1 MGGLGG
7 KERFASPK
15 EKQGPPGLA
24 GQGPRGGG
32 RGPELLSPFA
42 FSKATPAKAG
52 AGLTQGEQLLTS
64 GKAPPFLPTS
74 WGGRA
79 LPWWWEPA
87 ATAPCTP
94 PPLGLPGRRAPAVAA
109 VSTLVPGGLRLRP
122 PRCHPP
128 RPRLWAVAAA
138 EAAGNLRGAGCGSRG
153 PSLLFH
159 KPGPSQ
165 EQCRT

>member
-109 VSTLVPGGLRLRP
+109 GG
-122 PRCHPP
+122 CQHP
-128 RPRLWAVAAA
+128 RPR
-138 EAAGNLRGAGCGSRG
+138 GA
-153 PSLLFH
+153 PAQAPTL
-159 KPGPSQ
+159 PPSQ
-165 EQCRT
+165 APTLGRGGGRGSGKP